1 MVVLNNAI
9 GAFMK
14 LDKFDENFEMYINIS
29 EEKEV
34 VSLTIADYLNVIDEL
49 PNLPLEYENRIIE
62 FLESSK
68 IWYANAV
75 SKIKEETN
83 IKNIDCELLIIFIL
97 SEPDE
102 KELIFGLEFG
112 LSFDIEHNIGMKI
125 KEKDYSVIEYGTGDV
140 AFC

>member
-1 MVVLNNAI
+1 
-9 GAFMK
+9 MK

-75 SKIKEETN
+75 SKIKEEIN

-112 LSFDIEHNIGMKI
+112 SSFDIEHNIGMKI

>member
-1 MVVLNNAI
+1 
-9 GAFMK
+9 MK
-14 LDKFDENFEMYINIS
+14 LDKFDENFEMYIKIS

-34 VSLTIADYLNVIDEL
+34 ISLTIADYLNVIDKL

-68 IWYANAV
+68 IWYTNAV

-112 LSFDIEHNIGMKI
+112 SSFDIEHNIGMKI

>member
-1 MVVLNNAI
+1 
-9 GAFMK
+9 MK

-62 FLESSK
+62 FLESST

-112 LSFDIEHNIGMKI
+112 SSFDIEHNIGMKI

>member
-1 MVVLNNAI
+1 
-9 GAFMK
+9 MK

-49 PNLPLEYENRIIE
+49 PNLPLEYENRIIK

-112 LSFDIEHNIGMKI
+112 SSFDMEHNIGMKI